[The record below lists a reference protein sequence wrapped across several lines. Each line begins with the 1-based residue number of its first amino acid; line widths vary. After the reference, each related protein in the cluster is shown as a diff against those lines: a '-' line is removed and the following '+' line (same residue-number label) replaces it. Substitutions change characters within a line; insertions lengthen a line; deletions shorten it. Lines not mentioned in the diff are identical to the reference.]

1 MRLRRWIIALSLL
14 LLSLFGLWWLMN
26 SRTYQVFGT
35 IVPRVETEQKVVA
48 LTFDDGPQPGFTDE
62 ILTILDEADAR
73 ATFYVT
79 GGELEQHPAEAQR
92 LVAAGHALGNH
103 SYSHQR
109 MILVSPSFVR
119 REIEQTDQLI
129 RSAGYTGRID
139 FRPPYSKK
147 LVVLPYYL
155 AQHDRTT
162 IMVDVEPESYPEIGQ
177 DTDKMVEHVLAR
189 ARPGSIILLHVMNR
203 SRRPS
208 MAAVG
213 PIVAGLKQQG
223 YRFVTVPEL
232 LAIGGQ

>member
-1 MRLRRWIIALSLL
+1 MRRRPWIIMISLL
-14 LLSLFGLWWLMN
+14 LGMFGLWALMN

-35 IVPRVETEQKVVA
+35 IVPRVETTQKVVA

-62 ILTILDEADAR
+62 IITILDEVDAR
-73 ATFYVT
+73 ATFFVT
-79 GGELEQHPAEAQR
+79 GAELEQHPAEAQR

-119 REIEQTDQLI
+119 REIEQTDRLI

-139 FRPPYSKK
+139 FRPPYGKK
-147 LVVLPYYL
+147 LVVLPFYL

-162 IMVDVEPESYPEIGQ
+162 IMVDVEPDSYDEIGQ
-177 DTDKMVEHVLAR
+177 DAEKIADHVLTN

-203 SRRPS
+203 SRRTS
-208 MAAVG
+208 MAAVR
-213 PIVAGLKQQG
+213 PIVTRLKQQG

-232 LAIGGQ
+232 LAIGEP